1 VPEDRVL
8 LTGTSGGATVT
19 LSGTN
24 LGGDVSACV
33 VTWNGRVVAGVR
45 VSAPHSSL
53 VFSVPEGPG
62 GPVSLGLEVGGQSV
76 SESNASLP
84 SLAYRAPML
93 QVPTLYDST
102 DPFEC
107 LPNGNMSVTGGNAT
121 LLLLGSD
128 FGDGTATNV

>member
-24 LGGDVSACV
+24 LGADVSACV

-84 SLAYRAPML
+84 SLAYRAPVL
-93 QVPTLYDST
+93 QNPTLYDSS
-102 DPFEC
+102 DPFVC
-107 LPNGNMSVTGGNAT
+107 SANGTGGNAT